1 MGYPQDG
8 LTIESIMVAAHATAT
23 EKGWRGE
30 HDNRTFG
37 DEIALMHSELSEAL
51 EEFRD
56 PDSEID
62 GIYHTAINPEKP
74 EGVAVE
80 LADVIIRIAESCK
93 ERNIP
98 LVEALRQ
105 KMAYNATRP
114 FRHGGKAL

>member
-1 MGYPQDG
+1 MSYPKDG
-8 LTIESIMVAAHATAT
+8 LTIEELMDESHATAT

-30 HDNRTFG
+30 HDDRTFG

-51 EEFRD
+51 EEFREQD
-56 PDSEID
+56 HYFAEIYYS
-62 GIYHTAINPEKP
+62 GSSNKP

-93 ERNIP
+93 ERG
-98 LVEALRQ
+98 LDLERALRE
-105 KMAYNATRP
+105 KMAYNKTRP